1 MKTAIALAVW
11 LLATLGGP
19 GTAYS
24 QPVHVEADV
33 TSGYSTDHVLAAA
46 TQVRL
51 FGDVLSGL
59 RVYVEGAWAARKL
72 LEEEEEAEEEE
83 EEYDTDAFGA
93 AYPYANRV
101 QVSEIYGERLFRPGR
116 ALVGFRAG
124 RYRTPFGI
132 HDRSDYAYSGFLRAP
147 LIRYDGY
154 WALSNNFL
162 EHGAELIVGVPQLYL
177 TTSVGAPADVGSVQR
192 RSGVDSVSRLQAYHG
207 PWIVGASLIRTNPYS
222 PATFAR
228 GRSVF
233 TGLDARFSR
242 GGVQVL
248 AEWLTGRP
256 FDGTSTDGWHV
267 SVIVHRHEM
276 GRVSAVFRLEA
287 LDYEADPPHARGA
300 QRQTAGARVLLSRNL
315 SAQINV
321 LHQTGNLSEYA
332 TALDVAVTYSIR
344 LR

>member
-1 MKTAIALAVW
+1 MKTAVVLAVW
-11 LLATLGGP
+11 LVATLVAP
-19 GTAYS
+19 GSAFGQS
-24 QPVHVEADV
+24 VHVEADV
-33 TSGYSTDHVLAAA
+33 TGGQSTDHVVAAA

-59 RVYVEGAWAARKL
+59 RIYVEGAWAARKL
-72 LEEEEEAEEEE
+72 LDEEEEGE
-83 EEYDTDAFGA
+83 EEYETDAFGA
-93 AYPYANRV
+93 AYPYGNRV
-101 QVSEIYGERLFRPGR
+101 QVSEMYGERLFRPGR

-162 EHGAELIVGVPQLYL
+162 EHGAELIVGIPQLYL

-192 RSGVDSVSRLQAYHG
+192 RSGVDSVSRIQGYYG
-207 PWIVGASLIRTNPYS
+207 PWIVGASLISTNPYS
-222 PATFAR
+222 PVQFAR

-233 TGLDARFSR
+233 TGIDLRFSR

-248 AEWLTGRP
+248 GEWVTGRP
-256 FDGTSTDGWHV
+256 FDGSSTDGWHT
-267 SVIVHRHEM
+267 SVIVHRPEM
-276 GRVSAVFRLEA
+276 GRVTAVIRLEA
-287 LDYEADPPHARGA
+287 LDYNSAPPHARNA
-300 QRQTAGARVLLSRNL
+300 QRQTAGARVLLFRNL

-321 LHQTGNLSEYA
+321 LHQTGDLSEYA